1 MISCQEW
8 QSISTIFQS
17 CFFSSSLFS
26 TWITNSIVFSVWVR
40 FFVVDATFFLCLNF
54 KYDDFSVTVNRN
66 TKYDLNCH
74 LVRNIGQYY
83 DCFDFHFSISKQSSF
98 ISQSQRRRERGG
110 GEKDIRKERERVV
123 SLVHRNMNIICIGRK
138 WVVTWIGSIV
148 EREVEKK
155 KLLTQAAN
163 LCCQSDRSD
172 QSHTQSIQLEP
183 SN

>member
-1 MISCQEW
+1 M
-8 QSISTIFQS
+8 
-17 CFFSSSLFS
+17 
-26 TWITNSIVFSVWVR
+26 
-40 FFVVDATFFLCLNF
+40 
-54 KYDDFSVTVNRN
+54 TVNRN
-66 TKYDLNCH
+66 TKNDDNCH

-98 ISQSQRRRERGG
+98 ISQSQRKRER
-110 GEKDIRKERERVV
+110 EKERDRE
-123 SLVHRNMNIICIGRK
+123 SYEFGLHRNMNIACIGRK